1 MKLPRPKFY
10 LLIGLGLI
18 LLLGG
23 YLYFRSQSYPD
34 PKTVGSNQGWG
45 FIDTQGKV
53 AIAPQF
59 IGVHRFTEGLA
70 AVDTGGPATPNWGYI
85 DKTGKIVIEPR
96 FTEAYPFHGGLAIV
110 GFMKNVD
117 RPQPGSSSLI
127 DGITGREIWQVKRYG
142 YIDRTGKFV
151 IPPEFTDARPFYGDN
166 PGFPF
171 PPGTTKISEGF
182 LGNETPNPFEPY
194 PPVPGLVAYDG
205 ELAAVRAGKEYKNR
219 WGYINRE
226 GKYVVKPQFCEAE
239 LFSAGVARVRV
250 VRFDGLCE
258 PDDPYDSDW
267 TYIDKKGKYLTKS
280 KFEKAEDFH
289 EGLAWVSFNSQPGF
303 VEDNFIDKTGKFLLG
318 KNFHASPST
327 SFSEGLAIV
336 ENGRWPQIKFGY
348 IDKSGKFV
356 IPPQFEDAFSF
367 HEGRAI
373 VGIGEKR
380 SNPEMVDH
388 VAYIDKSGQFITSK
402 RFDAA
407 APFYNGVALVKV
419 GKKYGYVDISGKY
432 IVEPKFEVASQFFN
446 DGLVAVGVDGVGAG
460 YIDRQGEFI
469 VKPYFG
475 NAADFSEGLAA
486 VDFR

>member
-1 MKLPRPKFY
+1 MRLPRPKFY
-10 LLIGLGLI
+10 IPIGLALI

-23 YLYFRSQSYPD
+23 YLYVRSQSYPD
-34 PKTVGSNQGWG
+34 PKTIGSNQGWG

-205 ELAAVRAGKEYKNR
+205 ELAAVRAGNELKYR
-219 WGYINRE
+219 WGYIDRT
-226 GKYVVKPQFCEAE
+226 GKYVVKPQFCEVE
-239 LFSAGVARVRV
+239 LFSASVARVRV
-250 VRFDGLCE
+250 ARVNSPCE
-258 PDDPYDSDW
+258 PDDSSNSYW
-267 TYIDKKGKYLTKS
+267 TYIDKRGKYLMKS
-280 KFEKAEDFH
+280 KFDKAEDFH
-289 EGLAWVSFNSQPGF
+289 GDLAWVNFSNQPG
-303 VEDNFIDKTGKFLLG
+303 LG
-318 KNFHASPST
+318 KNRLGLSEYGFIDRSGKLVINSSRRMIPFT
-327 SFSEGLAIV
+327 PFSEGLAIGDG
-336 ENGRWPQIKFGY
+336 ENEKYGY
-348 IDKSGKFV
+348 INESGEFV
-356 IPPQFEDAFSF
+356 IPPQFDDAFSF
-367 HEGRAI
+367 REGRAL
-373 VGIGEKR
+373 VGIGERGSQK
-380 SNPEMVDH
+380 VT
-388 VAYIDKSGQFITSK
+388 YIDKSGQFITSK

-419 GKKYGYVDISGKY
+419 GKKYGYIDTSGQY

-446 DGLVAVGVDGVGAG
+446 DGLVAVGVDGIGAG
-460 YIDRQGEFI
+460 YINRHGEFI

-475 NAADFSEGLAA
+475 NAADFSEGMAA